1 MEISLAQPEVPK
13 SVGKGQDFGLSLI
26 FDFLLHSFFLS
37 MLNWYMLNLST
48 CLHLLTWTVTQGD
61 RMSSKTSHM

>member
-37 MLNWYMLNLST
+37 MLNLVHVEFE
-48 CLHLLTWTVTQGD
+48 HLPTFADLD
-61 RMSSKTSHM
+61 SHPG